1 MEHETTISCWCD
13 PVVLRHCQTCHGLD
27 QTCKTC
33 HGKFLTVVQD
43 DIDLS
48 EAIIIHDH
56 TRGTLPATGS
66 GLHIFFACPDSG
78 VNWVR
83 VCEFLFNFYGKPTES
98 I

>member
-1 MEHETTISCWCD
+1 
-13 PVVLRHCQTCHGLD
+13 V
-27 QTCKTC
+27 
-33 HGKFLTVVQD
+33 
-43 DIDLS
+43 DLS
-48 EAIIIHDH
+48 EAIVIHDH
-56 TRGTLPATGS
+56 TRGGTLPLTGT